1 MSAYPQLIDTPLSS
15 RYVPFWDTLPVWES
29 LRPGEPA
36 PNPKRP
42 RGGEDMGPA
51 DGASA
56 SPRIAIQLFVSPESP
71 PCAAALRNIERALL
85 GVEQRDVRFEICDVS
100 EQPHRAEEAHVCFT
114 PTLLIR
120 AADQPPVWI
129 FGALTDAEVLTEH
142 LEVAGVQR
150 APLGD

>member
-1 MSAYPQLIDTPLSS
+1 MTAYPQLIDTTPWS
-15 RYVPFWDTLPVWES
+15 RYVPFWDSLPVWES
-29 LRPGEPA
+29 QRPGEPA
-36 PNPKRP
+36 PDRKRP
-42 RGGEDMGPA
+42 PDGEGMGLG

-71 PCAAALRNIERALL
+71 TCAAARRNIERALA

-100 EQPHRAEEAHVCFT
+100 EQPHRAAEAHVCFM

-129 FGALTDAEVLTEH
+129 FGALTDTEVLTEH
-142 LEVAGVQR
+142 LEVAGVQM
-150 APLGD
+150 APRGD